1 MNIKLTKHYKEP
13 KSKYT
18 VLSST
23 IFRVKDNYKPFNLYY
38 EGLKDLIDKFRSAI
52 PKSYLRIYYDDS
64 IITPKHNNKEID
76 NDIINN
82 WIPLFE
88 EMKKNKYIQLVHFEI
103 VEYKNGIYHDGLL
116 GTVIRL
122 LPLFNVDIDNA
133 NVVIV
138 TDIDAPDS
146 TPYIINNI
154 PEILTYMKVNK
165 TKFHFKTYSCSLLNR
180 RFNILSDD
188 DLIRYEES
196 ILAGT
201 IVSKVKFD
209 INYLDEFLNCI
220 NDNKFK
226 TKLIKCDFV
235 NEFIKLQNNLVKS
248 KFTINKH
255 SKFVYGID
263 EIFLVKYIK
272 EIILIEKIPYS
283 YSLMHVLDENIRF
296 VLFTWNIRTDY
307 FNNNNKYLP
316 LWKKI
321 MGKHFIEHSSKKNYF
336 KLLELINKNVNLP
349 SSNVS
354 ANSNAN
360 SNANANSNVNANANS
375 NVTYINTNITNAFEE
390 LLKTNTY
397 INYDLR
403 LRDINCIVLNKD
415 VKDFYSLHKWNE

>member
-1 MNIKLTKHYKEP
+1 MDKLKLTKYYKEP

-23 IFRVKDNYKPFNLYY
+23 IFRVKDNYKPFDLYY
-38 EGLKDLIDKFRSAI
+38 QGLKDMIEKFRSAL

-76 NDIINN
+76 DDIINN

-88 EMKKNKYIQLVHFEI
+88 EMKHNKYIQLIHFEYP
-103 VEYKNGIYHDGLL
+103 EYKNGIYHDGLL

-122 LPLFNVDIDNA
+122 LPLFNTNNQDNA
-133 NVVIV
+133 NLVIV

-154 PEILTYMKVNK
+154 PEILQYMKVNK
-165 TKFHFKTYSCSLLNR
+165 TKFHFKTYTCSLLNR

-188 DLIRYEES
+188 DLNRYEES

-201 IVSKVKFD
+201 IVSKIKFN
-209 INYLDEFLNCI
+209 INYLEEFLNCI

-226 TKLIKCDFV
+226 TKLIKCNFV
-235 NEFIKLQNNLVKS
+235 NDFIKLQNNLIKS
-248 KFTINKH
+248 KFVINKY

-283 YSLMHVLDENIRF
+283 YSLMHEADENIKS
-296 VLFTWNIRTDY
+296 VLFAWNIRTDY
-307 FNNNNKYLP
+307 FKNNNKYLP
-316 LWKKI
+316 LWKKF
-321 MGKHFIEHSSKKNYF
+321 MGKYFVENSSNKNNL
-336 KLLELINKNVNLP
+336 KLLELIKNNKTNSSLNNV
-349 SSNVS
+349 
-354 ANSNAN
+354 
-360 SNANANSNVNANANS
+360 VN
-375 NVTYINTNITNAFEE
+375 NIIDNIINAFEE

-397 INYDLR
+397 SNYDLR
-403 LRDINCIVLNKD
+403 LRDINCIVLNKNI
-415 VKDFYSLHKWNE
+415 KDFYSLHKWNEK